1 MWIIFYNNLLKCVYF
16 VVASYEVSFKLQT
29 VIGSFFH
36 VEGPVCFYIVF
47 ILV

>member
-1 MWIIFYNNLLKCVYF
+1 MCLFCC
-16 VVASYEVSFKLQT
+16 SYEVSFKLQT